1 MKRSIKSN
9 AAADLNAT
17 LRNVDLRNVNLI
29 DMSPI
34 HAERGVVRRVRAAVS
49 RVAEFIVRAADVGFT
64 KEGALVFIA
73 GVVFAIG
80 ILPHH

>member
-9 AAADLNAT
+9 AAASLNET
-17 LRNVDLRNVNLI
+17 LRNVDLRNVSLI

-34 HAERGVVRRVRAAVS
+34 HAEQGIARRVRRAAN
-49 RVAEFIVRAADVGFT
+49 RVATFIVSCADVGFT
-64 KEGALVFIA
+64 KEGAMVFIA